1 MVPDQE
7 DSEPGPEG
15 WVKSIHRNGAEQ
27 RDEHVLG
34 TGGRTELVHMA
45 GASLYEA
52 EREVVPNHSGPC
64 PAP

>member
-45 GASLYEA
+45 GASL
-52 EREVVPNHSGPC
+52 
-64 PAP
+64 

>member
-15 WVKSIHRNGAEQ
+15 LVKSIHRNRAEQ

-34 TGGRTELVHMA
+34 AGGRTEFVHMA
-45 GASLYEA
+45 GASL
-52 EREVVPNHSGPC
+52 
-64 PAP
+64 